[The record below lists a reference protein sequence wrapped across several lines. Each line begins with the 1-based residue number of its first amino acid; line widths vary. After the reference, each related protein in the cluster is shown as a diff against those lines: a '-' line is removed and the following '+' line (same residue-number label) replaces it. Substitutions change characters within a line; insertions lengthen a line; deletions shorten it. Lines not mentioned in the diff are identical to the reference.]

1 MLYGNLVLRIGGFHM
16 ELTMMRSYI
25 NLTWDIHFQEIS
37 KYSNF
42 VSPKAQITLKK
53 VSDFHKSTDI
63 FLASRVAKICELLV
77 PYVQYCNNLEINP
90 SAIGFEEWMETVV
103 KDKNVK
109 LAVQI
114 ESLYGTCIWLYHA
127 AARANYPKLSNAA
140 INVFCGLFH
149 INGNPNYSQIELFDR
164 YLINLCRLKRPL
176 VAQNLEKNEG
186 TNLTNLPYA
195 AQKID
200 ARHEEYNQKGQNIFQ
215 GENVDDFVQAFS
227 IVDDLWALR

>member
-1 MLYGNLVLRIGGFHM
+1 M
-16 ELTMMRSYI
+16 
-25 NLTWDIHFQEIS
+25 
-37 KYSNF
+37 
-42 VSPKAQITLKK
+42 
-53 VSDFHKSTDI
+53 
-63 FLASRVAKICELLV
+63 
-77 PYVQYCNNLEINP
+77 
-90 SAIGFEEWMETVV
+90 
-103 KDKNVK
+103 
-109 LAVQI
+109 
-114 ESLYGTCIWLYHA
+114 
-127 AARANYPKLSNAA
+127 
-140 INVFCGLFH
+140 FCGLFH

-195 AQKID
+195 AQKND